1 MRAAGRLALAAAAL
15 PVVVGVA
22 CVRPAV
28 AQVAPVPTTAGYAS
42 YSLTASAA
50 GVRTGGDVGASG
62 GLVTLDTASAS
73 VTARLDSSPSADV
86 RAAPYEPG
94 QLFRTVV
101 GQVNG
106 GAGQAVLDVPDAEA
120 QFPGSQTSDELTTV
134 PPSPGEP
141 VASRGGAATASAGER
156 AAAGSATGEALSVTG
171 VLEVGA
177 STTTVELSGDPG
189 AGSTTATARTSVA
202 RVLVAGVLELR
213 DVTATATVTATGDEH
228 VADASL
234 TVGGASVAGQEVALT
249 DEGLVA
255 LGTPVLP
262 GQTVRDLTAQADAAL
277 TGAGVRLTSLA
288 ATRETTPRSATAS
301 TGGLR
306 ISVGTPEL
314 PGGVAPNVLDV
325 TLGQLS
331 LVATDTPAVPPLPPV
346 DPVEPLPP
354 TTTTTT
360 VLPPLP
366 GLPGT
371 PGIPRTPGT
380 PAAPAT
386 AAPPAPASLLVAGR
400 ELPALVVLAAFAA
413 WQFLSL
419 GTATLYALVDRR
431 RRATLGEVVL

>member
-1 MRAAGRLALAAAAL
+1 M
-15 PVVVGVA
+15 
-22 CVRPAV
+22 
-28 AQVAPVPTTAGYAS
+28 
-42 YSLTASAA
+42 
-50 GVRTGGDVGASG
+50 
-62 GLVTLDTASAS
+62 
-73 VTARLDSSPSADV
+73 
-86 RAAPYEPG
+86 
-94 QLFRTVV
+94 
-101 GQVNG
+101 
-106 GAGQAVLDVPDAEA
+106 
-120 QFPGSQTSDELTTV
+120 
-134 PPSPGEP
+134 
-141 VASRGGAATASAGER
+141 
-156 AAAGSATGEALSVTG
+156 
-171 VLEVGA
+171 
-177 STTTVELSGDPG
+177 
-189 AGSTTATARTSVA
+189 
-202 RVLVAGVLELR
+202 
-213 DVTATATVTATGDEH
+213 ATVTATGDEH

-249 DEGLVA
+249 DEGLVS

-288 ATRETTPRSATAS
+288 ATQETTPRSATAS

-325 TLGQLS
+325 TLGELS

-366 GLPGT
+366 GLP
-371 PGIPRTPGT
+371 
-380 PAAPAT
+380 
-386 AAPPAPASLLVAGR
+386 APPAPRAPLAPGRAGDRRAARSRVAAGR
-400 ELPALVVLAAFAA
+400 RPRLPALVVLAAFAA